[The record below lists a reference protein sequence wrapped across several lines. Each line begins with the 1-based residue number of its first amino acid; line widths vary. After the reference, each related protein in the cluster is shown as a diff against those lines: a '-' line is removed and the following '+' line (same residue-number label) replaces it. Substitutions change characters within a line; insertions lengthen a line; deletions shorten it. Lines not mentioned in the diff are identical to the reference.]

1 MVRRGRGEAERARA
15 VLARLAKVV
24 FGATGL
30 GELGSDPTCTYC
42 TVGRPV
48 PCVEDAVSSY
58 SVLAAK
64 GELTVTERVGDV
76 SLGDDISKAQSTKC
90 SPSQNCA
97 CWLDFSLAR
106 RLSCLLLGLLVFKI
120 LCALTI
126 NPFPHRLPTRNCLDS
141 SSKIVNQRC
150 RSRNCCVSQSLLFP
164 RSFAEILVTLVH
176 PRPHSLSHKLGK
188 PRLGSETTCE
198 VVAAAAV
205 EQ

>member
-1 MVRRGRGEAERARA
+1 MVLRGRGEAERART

-76 SLGDDISKAQSTKC
+76 SLGDDILNAQSTKF
-90 SPSQNCA
+90 SPFQNCA
-97 CWLDFSLAR
+97 CWLDFLLAR
-106 RLSCLLLGLLVFKI
+106 RSSCLLLGLLSFKI
-120 LCALTI
+120 PCALT
-126 NPFPHRLPTRNCLDS
+126 L
-141 SSKIVNQRC
+141 
-150 RSRNCCVSQSLLFP
+150 
-164 RSFAEILVTLVH
+164 
-176 PRPHSLSHKLGK
+176 
-188 PRLGSETTCE
+188 
-198 VVAAAAV
+198 
-205 EQ
+205 